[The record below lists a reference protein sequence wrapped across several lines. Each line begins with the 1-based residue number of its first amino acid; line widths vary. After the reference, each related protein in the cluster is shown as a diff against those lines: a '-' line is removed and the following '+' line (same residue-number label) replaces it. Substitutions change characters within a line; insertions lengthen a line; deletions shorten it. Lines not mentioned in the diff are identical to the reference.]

1 MPATASQ
8 ARSPAGA
15 PASPEPYDR
24 RVARLLDPHAAR
36 VVGFLVTRVV
46 VHWDTVGPH
55 AAPTHANPRTC
66 LQWRVHFADP
76 GHGELFCDDVAELR
90 PCAADELATGRFV
103 VQGRSLAVQW
113 LDGEPGDEAWRQLG
127 W

>member
-90 PCAADELATGRFV
+90 PPTVDLLDDGRFV
-103 VQGRSLAVQW
+103 
-113 LDGEPGDEAWRQLG
+113 LDGEDLRVSWLEGDEADAAWRDLG